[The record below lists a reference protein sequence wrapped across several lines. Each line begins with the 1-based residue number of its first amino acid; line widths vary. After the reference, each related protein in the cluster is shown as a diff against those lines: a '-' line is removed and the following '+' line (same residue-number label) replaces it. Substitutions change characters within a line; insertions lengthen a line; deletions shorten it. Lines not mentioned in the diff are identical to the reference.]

1 MAREMF
7 EYSSPMRNG
16 KMGARGCSENTYKN
30 NTVQV
35 GCWWIQVKKC
45 SACHKAQVN
54 SPETFRPLRQTYSG
68 LEILP
73 FDESQSAC
81 VIINKCQ
88 ESL

>member
-1 MAREMF
+1 
-7 EYSSPMRNG
+7 MRNG